1 MPPLRT
7 PVAGTAAAVVGPS
20 STGGAVNDSLGSV
33 LSWHRKAVGMTGA
46 EVAAAMEVS
55 ASAVSRWEND
65 ITSPKIVELRLLAR
79 VLAIPDYWNLLR

>member
-1 MPPLRT
+1 
-7 PVAGTAAAVVGPS
+7 
-20 STGGAVNDSLGSV
+20 
-33 LSWHRKAVGMTGA
+33 MTGA